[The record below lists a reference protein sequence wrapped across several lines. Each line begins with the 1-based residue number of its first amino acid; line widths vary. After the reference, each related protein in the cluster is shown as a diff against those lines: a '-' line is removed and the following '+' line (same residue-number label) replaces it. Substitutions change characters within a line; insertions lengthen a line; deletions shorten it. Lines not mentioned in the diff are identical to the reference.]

1 MFLQFRDL
9 FAEVYASK
17 HFAAATTALTL
28 TQSSSDGSHPP
39 IKKNLK
45 QIKGSILELSW
56 LPSSPTLL
64 LEIFLTPKADNEDDT
79 LAADDAGQEQAEE
92 IKNKRLS
99 TEMLLL
105 SFPVLMMTF
114 FLFVLYLCF

>member
-17 HFAAATTALTL
+17 HFAATTTTLTL
-28 TQSSSDGSHPP
+28 SQSASDVTHPP
-39 IKKNLK
+39 KKKNLK

-56 LPSSPTLL
+56 LPSSPTQL
-64 LEIFLTPKADNEDDT
+64 LEIFLTPKADNENDT